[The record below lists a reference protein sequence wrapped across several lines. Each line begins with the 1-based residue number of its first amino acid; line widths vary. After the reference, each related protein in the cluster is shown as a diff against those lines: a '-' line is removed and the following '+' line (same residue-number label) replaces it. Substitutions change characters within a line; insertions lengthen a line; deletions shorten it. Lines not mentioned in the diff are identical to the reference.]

1 MEHPMPPLT
10 RRLPWT
16 TLLAAGLALGLTGC
30 LGQPITGTPAPDTTA
45 PETSAP
51 AADDTTGPAEQVD
64 SCEWEKPGTS
74 SDATLPSGHVGELA
88 AVLIGSWQHT
98 HYDSG
103 DGMEQVDNDIR
114 YVFPAPGEL
123 IYCQHVPG
131 VTDHAES
138 RAAFTLDGSLISPP
152 SPHKGFEVTAW
163 SADRMAWTNNLDGST
178 YLLIRR

>member
-1 MEHPMPPLT
+1 M
-10 RRLPWT
+10 
-16 TLLAAGLALGLTGC
+16 LAAGLALGLTGC
-30 LGQPITGTPAPDTTA
+30 LGQPITGTPAPDAAAPGAAAPDTTA
-45 PETSAP
+45 PTT
-51 AADDTTGPAEQVD
+51 DDGAGPAEQVD
-64 SCEWEKPGTS
+64 SCEWEKPQAS
-74 SDATLPSGHVGELA
+74 SEATLPSGHEGDLA
-88 AVLIGSWQHT
+88 TVLIGSWQHT

-103 DGMEQVDNDIR
+103 DGMEAVDNDIR

-138 RAAFTLDGSLISPP
+138 RAAFTLDGSLIAPP

-163 SADRMAWTNNLDGST
+163 SADRMAWTNNFDGST